1 MNYKIKNIIG
11 ICLLFGTFVIICL
24 FPEDMGNYYN
34 WYTRR
39 NLFVISLTLLILPLI
54 IKLVSKKRIYNIK
67 GKIICFINSLI
78 ICMLL
83 TIYKPYINI
92 KNNYSNLNIAYTDIN
107 HDYYNKQILIINSIV
122 GINYYFINMCF
133 FVENKPKVQKNKI
146 NNKRST

>member
-24 FPEDMGNYYN
+24 FPEDMGNYYK

-67 GKIICFINSLI
+67 GKIICFINS
-78 ICMLL
+78 
-83 TIYKPYINI
+83 
-92 KNNYSNLNIAYTDIN
+92 
-107 HDYYNKQILIINSIV
+107 IV